1 MLTPPRLMIYGHY
14 KLLLARK
21 TIPPNVEKN
30 PQKRAGGALSKNE
43 SFKQRFPQTPS
54 KGFFC
59 QKVFSFL
66 LRNETTYYRSRWWKA
81 SCVKYRKAVF

>member
-1 MLTPPRLMIYGHY
+1 MFSLSRLRICGHY

-30 PQKRAGGALSKNE
+30 PQKRAGGALLKNG

-66 LRNETTYYRSRWWKA
+66 LRNENTYLYFTVVDSRL
-81 SCVKYRKAVF
+81 Y

>member
-1 MLTPPRLMIYGHY
+1 MMCGHF

-21 TIPPNVEKN
+21 TIPLNVEKN

-59 QKVFSFL
+59 LEVFLFL
-66 LRNETTYYRSRWWKA
+66 D
-81 SCVKYRKAVF
+81 RKSVV